1 MITATW
7 RLLSPINRK
16 QFNPLNFSYT
26 REFASA
32 QDFTILKSK
41 QNIEK
46 DSIPPKPKKPP
57 TVFVLYY
64 NSVRNKLQKE
74 YPHCKITELSKIASE
89 KWAQIDPTIKQNFQ
103 KQFHEQFSIYKQKLM
118 DYENSLTN
126 EQKMEIK
133 SLKKGHTLKQ
143 NEIKQKLMELGKPK
157 RPLSAFM
164 LFMQSKKNTK
174 NPNESYKDWL
184 NNITNEWK
192 NLTMVNKSK
201 YNVEASDLF
210 KKYKIELQKW
220 KEEMIQAGHYNIV
233 KSNVKHKL
241 ETDKHEK

>member
-1 MITATW
+1 
-7 RLLSPINRK
+7 
-16 QFNPLNFSYT
+16 
-26 REFASA
+26 
-32 QDFTILKSK
+32 
-41 QNIEK
+41 
-46 DSIPPKPKKPP
+46 
-57 TVFVLYY
+57 
-64 NSVRNKLQKE
+64 
-74 YPHCKITELSKIASE
+74 
-89 KWAQIDPTIKQNFQ
+89 
-103 KQFHEQFSIYKQKLM
+103 M